1 MTREQVS
8 MLRFLKAK
16 LSEMTPFYKMPD
28 GVKFNS
34 IEMIAFEPHFK
45 FEFLMLKD
53 GSKYYKANAIW
64 YDNYDAFLDAVK
76 DIPFPHWMYKR
87 QGVAAPVP
95 FIK

>member
-8 MLRFLKAK
+8 MLHFLKAK
-16 LSEMTPFYKMPD
+16 LSEMNPFHKMPD

-34 IEMIAFEPHFK
+34 IEMMAFEPHFK

-76 DIPFPHWMYKR
+76 DIPFPHWMYKQ
-87 QGVAAPVP
+87 QGVVAPVP